1 MLGFHCI
8 LGKQVNSIA
17 LARGGTG
24 GDAALLCS
32 CSSDGSI
39 KLWEAL
45 SENGKCV
52 GTMHEHSDYGM

>member
-1 MLGFHCI
+1 MC
-8 LGKQVNSIA
+8 QVNSIT
-17 LARGGTG
+17 LTRGGG
-24 GDAALLCS
+24 GGKALLCS

-52 GTMHEHSDYGM
+52 GTMHEHSDYGT